1 MVRRRGYTLVEMAV
15 ALAIFSLLLMVAV
28 SLENQMLRFDRSM
41 RLRFMIHPEH
51 MAVIARVRRD
61 VLDAQGYPVSA
72 GPHVQSPKSLIL
84 AQLSGQNAIQQV
96 VYDFSE
102 EGLVR
107 RITYQQNQK
116 IGEWLG
122 RGLPRFEVSSF
133 TMPNDEVAVRLQ
145 GLDRNGVLVVD
156 QILLPRRKS

>member
-1 MVRRRGYTLVEMAV
+1 MSRRGYTLVEIAV
-15 ALAIFSLLLMVAV
+15 ALAIFSALLMVAV

-51 MAVIARVRRD
+51 LAVIARVRKD

-72 GPHVQSPKSLIL
+72 GSYVQSPKSLIL
-84 AQLSGQNAIQQV
+84 SQVSGQSAIQQV

-116 IGEWLG
+116 VAEWLG
-122 RGLPRFEVSSF
+122 RGLPRFDVSSF
-133 TMPNDEVAVRLQ
+133 IMPNDEVAVRLQ